1 MKESEKM
8 LDMKKESELSME
20 NASGLSVDE
29 QYLVEPFNANLE
41 KIMAGKKTSLN
52 VMNILVGGTGMGKTY
67 NTAMQFIP
75 KLFQNGL
82 KLVIITFPMTE
93 IIDDDTFVDSSY
105 GENVHDQPFRVVR
118 DIAKAR
124 QYLKRGKKVLL
135 IVTNQYLAVY
145 IRKSILN
152 LVKET
157 GYENTGIF
165 VDEAHTWLIS
175 SWERLMEVAG
185 NARNERYK
193 ATLYNLIC
201 KIAEKSPYVFGL
213 TATPNLEMIPDGLQ
227 AMGTMKFRIINE
239 FAPTHRLYDRVAAMG
254 NANFFTDDTCNN
266 MFDISLLNTLKSS
279 QDGTKKTQI
288 IYCEQERSSGEYFSI
303 ERVVGMLQNSLSHF
317 GLSKDCESIA
327 VMTSA
332 EKRVY
337 TVGGTSY
344 VEEEE
349 VIKNRMND
357 HDDKLQFLVVI
368 RKARMGMNISTL
380 KTMFVF
386 QPTNKRNSDGPIV
399 TWPCQMIGRLVRL
412 NSVRPIEGYSLQNL
426 WNTLQ
431 TSEEKKMVLDSNTFD
446 IYVPDNAMWH
456 SAHDQFLSH
465 YTNTA
470 EDAFELLEH
479 NGELCTSL
487 ECPAGEDCP
496 YQQPENSNIFSKFS
510 SKKLLDRFLNIGVG
524 VDNDSK
530 A

>member
-1 MKESEKM
+1 
-8 LDMKKESELSME
+8 MKKESEFSIE
-20 NASGLSVDE
+20 NVDVGQ
-29 QYLVEPFNANLE
+29 QYLVKPFHENLE
-41 KIMAGKKTSLN
+41 RIVADWASEKTSSN
-52 VMNILVGGTGMGKTY
+52 VMNILVGGTGVGKSY
-67 NTAMQFIP
+67 NTAMNFIP
-75 KLFQNGL
+75 KLFKNGI
-82 KLVIITFPMTE
+82 KLVIHACPMTE
-93 IIDDDTFVDSSY
+93 IIEMETFKDSSHGENVY
-105 GENVHDQPFRVVR
+105 GENFRVVTS
-118 DIAKAR
+118 IAEAR
-124 QYLKRGKKVLL
+124 KYIKRGKKVLL
-135 IVTNQYLAVY
+135 VVTNQYLAVHV
-145 IRKSILN
+145 RKPILK
-152 LVKET
+152 LIKEV
-157 GYENTGIF
+157 GYENTAIF

-175 SWERLMEVAG
+175 DFRRLMEVSG

-266 MFDISLLNTLKSS
+266 MFDISILNTLKSS
-279 QDGTKKTQI
+279 QDGTKKSQI
-288 IYCEQERSSGEYFSI
+288 IYCEQEKSSAGWDDYYSI
-303 ERVVGMLQNSLSHF
+303 DRVVKMLQNSLSHF
-317 GLSKDCESIA
+317 GLAKDCEAIA
-327 VMTSA
+327 VMTCT

-344 VEEEE
+344 PETEQE
-349 VIKNRMND
+349 IKDRMSD
-357 HDDKLQFLVVI
+357 HDDELQFLVVI

-386 QPTNKRNSDGPIV
+386 QPTNKRNNDGPIT
-399 TWPCQMIGRLVRL
+399 TWAVQMIGRLVRL
-412 NSVRPIEGYSLQNL
+412 NSTRPIEGYSLQNL

-431 TSEEKKMVLDSNTFD
+431 TSEDKKMVLDSNTFD
-446 IYVPDNAMWH
+446 IYVPKNDMWRD
-456 SAHDQFLSH
+456 AHKEFLSH
-465 YTNTA
+465 YTNTT